1 MSDENKEETPVEPT
15 KETEDDVPELK
26 DEEPTTEETMTSP
39 PPLDDAVTT
48 PAEEKEPEEPK
59 ESIPEIKETEEENV
73 AEAKP
78 AVEEEAKVEAPV
90 VQEEVKA
97 ATETTNAASSDET
110 KPASAGP
117 EPVQI
122 VSIGTEDDAY
132 AFTFHEEKLNEII
145 RKIPPGWK
153 VAVVSVV
160 GAFRTGKSFLL
171 SWFLKYLHNI
181 SSASEDMD
189 ESKKWYEQFE
199 SLGNDSG
206 FNWRGGSERNTTGIW
221 MWSQPHFVTKP
232 TSDGGKETMAVLL
245 VDSQGMF
252 DNETT
257 MSLTASIFG
266 LSTLLS
272 SYQIYNVDKRIQ
284 EDNLQQLAL
293 FSEYARLAV
302 EADQTYQAAGVE
314 IVKPFQKMEFL
325 VRDWQ
330 HFEEEEDYDTMEKE
344 MGEYLDKVIAERD
357 AKDLQ
362 ETREQ
367 ILSCFESLSC
377 YGLCHPGMSVIKK
390 SYDGNVK
397 KIEKDFLELLDRYC
411 HRVFSVDNLQ
421 PKTIHGRQVTAAEL
435 AAYIKAYAD
444 MFATGASFPEAS
456 TMLEATAAAN
466 NQNAVNLAIAQY
478 KDTMSRIAGPK
489 CSNYIRPQELK
500 DDHKALLAKSLALFD
515 SMATFGSKKSIEGA
529 RKTVIDQIQDDF
541 EVYSSLND
549 SRNPLAGL
557 ETYALPLAIALV
569 AFILRWIADMTCS
582 SYSQVCRKS
591 SDFLSHIYAVVVIF
605 LMIVGGT
612 KAKQIK
618 DLVNKMKTAFEVM
631 SSDGGKVKKD

>member
-1 MSDENKEETPVEPT
+1 MTEEEEAVLVEHADAGKST
-15 KETEDDVPELK
+15 DIDDDNNVPELRR
-26 DEEPTTEETMTSP
+26 
-39 PPLDDAVTT
+39 
-48 PAEEKEPEEPK
+48 EK
-59 ESIPEIKETEEENV
+59 
-73 AEAKP
+73 
-78 AVEEEAKVEAPV
+78 
-90 VQEEVKA
+90 
-97 ATETTNAASSDET
+97 
-110 KPASAGP
+110 GP
-117 EPVQI
+117 EPIQI
-122 VSIGTEDDAY
+122 VSIGSEDDAY
-132 AFTFHEEKLNEII
+132 AFTFHEDKLNTII

-153 VAVVSVV
+153 VSVVSVV

-171 SWFLKYLHNI
+171 SWFLKYLHHLTNENED
-181 SSASEDMD
+181 SSM
-189 ESKKWYEQFE
+189 KWYEQVQ
-199 SLGNDSG
+199 SLGHDSG
-206 FNWRGGSERNTTGIW
+206 FDWRGGSERNTTGIW

-232 TSDGGKETMAVLL
+232 SEDGKGKETMAVLL

-302 EADQTYQAAGVE
+302 EADQVFSTTGIEV
-314 IVKPFQKMEFL
+314 VKPFQRMEFL

-330 HFEEEEDYDTMEKE
+330 HFEEEGDYDIMEKE
-344 MGEYLDKVIAERD
+344 MSEYLNKVIAERD

-367 ILSCFESLSC
+367 ILACFESLSC
-377 YGLCHPGMSVIKK
+377 FGLCHPGMSVIKK
-390 SYDGNVK
+390 SYDGSVD

-411 HRVFSVDNLQ
+411 RRVFSVDNLKA
-421 PKTIHGRQVTAAEL
+421 KTIQGREVTAAEL

-444 MFATGASFPEAS
+444 MFASGASFPEAS

-500 DDHKALLAKSLALFD
+500 EDHKMLLAKVLLLFD
-515 SMATFGSKKSIEGA
+515 TMATFGSKKAIEGA
-529 RKTVIDQIQDDF
+529 RKTVIDQIHDDF
-541 EVYSSLND
+541 EVYCSLND

-557 ETYALPLAIALV
+557 ET
-569 AFILRWIADMTCS
+569 
-582 SYSQVCRKS
+582 
-591 SDFLSHIYAVVVIF
+591 
-605 LMIVGGT
+605 
-612 KAKQIK
+612 
-618 DLVNKMKTAFEVM
+618 
-631 SSDGGKVKKD
+631 

>member
-1 MSDENKEETPVEPT
+1 MTAEDEAVMVEHTDAKEENAPPDLTEEETPKKTVNEPW
-15 KETEDDVPELK
+15 
-26 DEEPTTEETMTSP
+26 
-39 PPLDDAVTT
+39 
-48 PAEEKEPEEPK
+48 
-59 ESIPEIKETEEENV
+59 
-73 AEAKP
+73 
-78 AVEEEAKVEAPV
+78 
-90 VQEEVKA
+90 
-97 ATETTNAASSDET
+97 
-110 KPASAGP
+110 
-117 EPVQI
+117 QI
-122 VSIGTEDDAY
+122 VSIGSEDDKF
-132 AFTFHEEKLNEII
+132 AFTFHEDRLNEII

-171 SWFLKYLHNI
+171 SWFLKYLHFLTLE
-181 SSASEDMD
+181 EDD
-189 ESKKWYEQFE
+189 SKKWYEQME
-199 SLGNDSG
+199 SLGQDSG
-206 FNWRGGSERNTTGIW
+206 FHWSGGSERNTTGIW
-221 MWSQPHFVTKP
+221 MWSQPHFVVKP
-232 TSDGGKETMAVLL
+232 TEDGSGTETMAVLL

-257 MSLTASIFG
+257 MNLTASIFG

-293 FSEYARLAV
+293 FSEYARLAI
-302 EADQTYQAAGVE
+302 EADQSYQAAGVE
-314 IVKPFQKMEFL
+314 IIKPFQKMEFL

-330 HFEEEEDYDTMEKE
+330 HFEEEEDYNVMEKE
-344 MGEYLDKVIAERD
+344 MAEYLEKVIAERE

-367 ILSCFESLSC
+367 IVNCFESLSC
-377 YGLCHPGMSVIKK
+377 FGLCHPGMAVIKK
-390 SYDGNVK
+390 SYDGSVD

-411 HRVFSVDNLQ
+411 KRVFSVENLR

-466 NQNAVNLAIAQY
+466 NQNAVNLAIAHY

-489 CSNYIRPQELK
+489 CSNYVRPQELK
-500 DDHKALLAKSLALFD
+500 EDHKKLFAKALEMFD

-541 EVYSSLND
+541 EVYMSLND

-557 ETYALPLAIALV
+557 ETWVLV
-569 AFILRWIADMTCS
+569 R
-582 SYSQVCRKS
+582 
-591 SDFLSHIYAVVVIF
+591 
-605 LMIVGGT
+605 
-612 KAKQIK
+612 
-618 DLVNKMKTAFEVM
+618 
-631 SSDGGKVKKD
+631 